1 MLGSGEFVMLLLRVR
16 SRISEWA
23 LRRYDL
29 FGLEVVVGFPFFLLL
44 FRFAMSR
51 HLHRFSKVKT
61 FRKAQETDSQS
72 HFEGICPN
80 DHWTI
85 QLKKIA
91 QVTRRVKRSAVKPL
105 TVCAALPV
113 TCAPERGVH
122 AQDQ

>member
-1 MLGSGEFVMLLLRVR
+1 
-16 SRISEWA
+16 
-23 LRRYDL
+23 
-29 FGLEVVVGFPFFLLL
+29 
-44 FRFAMSR
+44 MSR

-105 TVCAALPV
+105 RTDIMRESQVKSVIFSTV
-113 TCAPERGVH
+113 TSSMITIM
-122 AQDQ
+122 Q